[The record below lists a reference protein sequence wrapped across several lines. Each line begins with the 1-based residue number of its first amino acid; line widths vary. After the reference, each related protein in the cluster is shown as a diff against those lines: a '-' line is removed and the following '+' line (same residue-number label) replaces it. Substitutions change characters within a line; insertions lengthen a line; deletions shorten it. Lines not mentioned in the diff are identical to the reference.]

1 LYDKLYEKKS
11 LTEETNKL
19 NGSGNDDDISAVAD
33 AQEVKEVT
41 EIIRLL
47 SKAISTIKI
56 FQEDHATVKNQI
68 EDLWKKLDRF
78 LNKYQKMEID
88 IQEFSFFYKNNP
100 VFQDK
105 KTIKSL
111 PFLLYKDGMQTLSIY
126 KGVKKEEL
134 QGFMKIIK
142 NIYEL
147 PPEESD
153 VVNLLWEK
161 DFANIRF
168 FAPDEFLETKIGV
181 GKKPAE
187 ILVDKDTLFS
197 GSIELFPED
206 KAELQT
212 DAAEPDIL
220 EHADSEEEELWEDS
234 EFVDQTPT
242 LTEQEN
248 RILEAMLT
256 ANRQVH
262 PEDELVLLITE
273 MLNLEEDSERFKA
286 ILDAMT
292 HVHKDL
298 VQKGDFTRAYQLLS
312 NAMEIKIIASYESG
326 YKESLVQD
334 FLHKLKTSEIEGLIK
349 KPLIEDKVTDFRLL
363 FAYLNLLLEN
373 DALTLLG
380 ELYEKINNKEFLK
393 GTLDYFR
400 DKAKKNPE
408 ILTRI
413 VDDKKTELTREVIKI
428 LSSIPEKRAIQGFA
442 VFIQFKNKRIK
453 TDAIKELAK
462 FKDVTSSKILLGF
475 LNDSDESI
483 RNLAAR
489 HIPILKDDFIVEQV
503 IQMTMNRN
511 FKSKSRQEKQSI
523 LDILGKSK
531 TKLAY
536 EWLEKI
542 VTKLPFLSGT
552 KNVETG
558 FCAIQTLVEMNS
570 PESRRILKNGIQSK
584 NRKIRVASG
593 VALQNL
599 TKPYDQ
605 KK

>member
-1 LYDKLYEKKS
+1 MSDQYIS
-11 LTEETNKL
+11 TRTLTENINNLKDPD
-19 NGSGNDDDISAVAD
+19 NRKNDDLNPVVDEQEIRDVA
-33 AQEVKEVT
+33 

-47 SKAISTIKI
+47 SKTISTIKI
-56 FQEDHATVKNQI
+56 FLEDHTTVKSHIAELWAKLNVFLEINQT
-68 EDLWKKLDRF
+68 LD
-78 LNKYQKMEID
+78 ID
-88 IQEFSFFYKNNP
+88 IQEYSFTYKNKL

-111 PFLLYKDGMQTLSIY
+111 PFLLYKDGMQTLSFY

-134 QGFMKIIK
+134 QGFMEIIK

-153 VVNLLWEK
+153 IVNLLWEK
-161 DFANIRF
+161 DFANIRY
-168 FAPDEFLETKIGV
+168 FAPDEFLETKIGI

-206 KAELQT
+206 QAELQT
-212 DAAEPDIL
+212 AAAEPDIF

-234 EFVDQTPT
+234 EFLDQTPT

-256 ANRQVH
+256 ANRQVY

-273 MLNLEEDSERFKA
+273 MLNLEGDSERFKA
-286 ILDAMT
+286 ILEAMT

-298 VQKGDFTRAYQLLS
+298 VQKGDFNRAYQLLS

-326 YKESLVQD
+326 FKESLVHG

-363 FAYLNLLLEN
+363 FAYLDLLLES

-380 ELYEKINNKEFLK
+380 ELYEKINKEEFHK

-408 ILTRI
+408 ILNLVAMFFLI
-413 VDDKKTELTREVIKI
+413 
-428 LSSIPEKRAIQGFA
+428 S
-442 VFIQFKNKRIK
+442 FIRVLYCRTGIFLKMNAEHR
-453 TDAIKELAK
+453 
-462 FKDVTSSKILLGF
+462 TS
-475 LNDSDESI
+475 
-483 RNLAAR
+483 
-489 HIPILKDDFIVEQV
+489 
-503 IQMTMNRN
+503 
-511 FKSKSRQEKQSI
+511 
-523 LDILGKSK
+523 
-531 TKLAY
+531 
-536 EWLEKI
+536 
-542 VTKLPFLSGT
+542 
-552 KNVETG
+552 NVEHR
-558 FCAIQTLVEMNS
+558 IMMSLHS
-570 PESRRILKNGIQSK
+570 PI
-584 NRKIRVASG
+584 
-593 VALQNL
+593 
-599 TKPYDQ
+599 
-605 KK
+605 

>member
-1 LYDKLYEKKS
+1 MVDE
-11 LTEETNKL
+11 
-19 NGSGNDDDISAVAD
+19 
-33 AQEVKEVT
+33 QEIKEVT

-47 SKAISTIKI
+47 SKTISTIKI
-56 FQEDHATVKNQI
+56 FLEDHTTVKNQI
-68 EDLWKKLDRF
+68 EDLWEKLDQF
-78 LNKYQKMEID
+78 LDKNQKLELD
-88 IQEFSFFYKNNP
+88 IQEYSFNYKNKP

-111 PFLLYKDGMQTLSIY
+111 PFLLYKDGMQTLSFY

-134 QGFMKIIK
+134 QGFMEIIK

-153 VVNLLWEK
+153 IVNLLWEK
-161 DFANIRF
+161 DFANIRY
-168 FAPDEFLETKIGV
+168 FAPDEFLETKIGI
-181 GKKPAE
+181 GIEPAD
-187 ILVDKDTLFS
+187 ILVDKDSLFS
-197 GSIELFPED
+197 GSIELLPED

-212 DAAEPDIL
+212 AVAEPDIL
-220 EHADSEEEELWEDS
+220 EQVDAEEEGLWEDS

-292 HVHKDL
+292 QVHKDL

-326 YKESLVQD
+326 YKESLVQG
-334 FLHKLKTSEIEGLIK
+334 FLHKLKTKEIEGLIK
-349 KPLIEDKVTDFRLL
+349 KPLLEDKVTDFRLL
-363 FAYLNLLLEN
+363 FAYLDLLLET
-373 DALTLLG
+373 DALSLLG
-380 ELYEKINNKEFLK
+380 ELYGKINKEEFRK
-393 GTLDYFR
+393 GTLDYFK

-408 ILTRI
+408 ILTKI
-413 VDDKKTELTREVIKI
+413 IDDKKTKFTREVIKI
-428 LSSIPEKRAIQGFA
+428 LGSIPEKRAIQGFA
-442 VFIQFKNKRIK
+442 VFVQYKNKTIK

-462 FKDVTSSKILLGF
+462 FRDVTSSKILLGF
-475 LNDSDESI
+475 LNDPDENI
-483 RNLAAR
+483 RILAAR

-503 IQMTMNRN
+503 IQMVMNRN
-511 FKSKSRQEKQSI
+511 FKNKSKQEKQSI

-531 TKLAY
+531 TKLAH
-536 EWLEKI
+536 ESLEKI
-542 VTKLPFLSGT
+542 VMRLAFLSGL

-558 FCAIQTLVEMNS
+558 FCAIQTLGEMNS
-570 PESRRILKNGIQSK
+570 PESRRILKNGKQSK
-584 NRKIRVASG
+584 NKKIRDASG
-593 VALQNL
+593 LALQNL
-599 TKPYDQ
+599 DQPYDQ
-605 KK
+605 EK